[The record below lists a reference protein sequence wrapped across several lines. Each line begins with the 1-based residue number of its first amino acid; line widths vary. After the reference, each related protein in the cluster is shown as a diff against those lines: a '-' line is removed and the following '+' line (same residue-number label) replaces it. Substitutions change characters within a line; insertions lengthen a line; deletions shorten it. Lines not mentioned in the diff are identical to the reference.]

1 MLWNMLNDLAEAIRR
16 WTEKMARRVKMEMLS
31 DLRLLSCIWL
41 MFLCHLLVVLP
52 LFADF
57 VWTLSEISLICMF
70 LFSGIAGLKPF
81 RAMVWTHP
89 LVIFP
94 GNVLARHNKKRVW
107 KVNGYIRRAVTFR
120 ARPRYNLWFLMYSGK
135 LHDGM
140 CLEWCR
146 GRLRM
151 FLRRTTF
158 AEMCFWRW
166 SFCGNRLEFVLPRMT
181 FVLYNNTSKP
191 LISMVLH
198 VNFRDVHNHLWS
210 RSSWTR
216 AATLCLH

>member
-1 MLWNMLNDLAEAIRR
+1 MQHALKHVERPGGSHTALDGK
-16 WTEKMARRVKMEMLS
+16 KMARGVKMEMLS

-107 KVNGYIRRAVTFR
+107 KWMDTSGVLWRFAHGQDITCGFWCILESCMMACVWNG
-120 ARPRYNLWFLMYSGK
+120 
-135 LHDGM
+135 
-140 CLEWCR
+140 
-146 GRLRM
+146 
-151 FLRRTTF
+151 
-158 AEMCFWRW
+158 AE
-166 SFCGNRLEFVLPRMT
+166 
-181 FVLYNNTSKP
+181 
-191 LISMVLH
+191 
-198 VNFRDVHNHLWS
+198 DV
-210 RSSWTR
+210 
-216 AATLCLH
+216 